1 MSVVSIAHTCIHT
14 VHVAELVIRP
24 TPVFRPS
31 TVEVSVVVEPIK
43 VLKMLI

>member
-1 MSVVSIAHTCIHT
+1 MSVVSIAHIHT
-14 VHVAELVIRP
+14 EHVAELVIRP
-24 TPVFRPS
+24 SPVFRPS